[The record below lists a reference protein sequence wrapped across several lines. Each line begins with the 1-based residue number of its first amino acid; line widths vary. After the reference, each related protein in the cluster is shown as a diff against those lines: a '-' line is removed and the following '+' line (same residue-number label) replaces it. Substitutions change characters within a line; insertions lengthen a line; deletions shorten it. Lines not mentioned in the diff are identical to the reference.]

1 VNDEIRLNLVVEVGN
16 SQQALDIVQ
25 AHSAIAL
32 IISRGASAEA
42 IKKLG
47 QKTVVEITASPTDV
61 LLSVNRAAAK
71 DWKKIGVVTR
81 TNILDDLAQEFQFSE
96 IEVFL
101 RSCPTDADVKAAI
114 TTLAGQGIEG
124 IVGDNAVVKI
134 AETCGLPGEF
144 LDSGRAA
151 VKKALV
157 EAGKIQQAQEAD
169 RQREHERA
177 EQINAYAR
185 DIQSALEQA
194 VAAVQQVSAG
204 SQQLAA
210 TSQETATI
218 AKTAATDVNNTAR
231 ILEVIRHVAQQTNLL
246 GLNAAIEAARAGE
259 SGRGFSVVAN
269 EVRKLAE
276 ESNRSAGNI
285 DQLLTTFRDSVNRVS
300 ANVGQSTI
308 ITREQAVAIQEI
320 AQKLEGL
327 RTVGQALLSLAAKGL
342 RK

>member
-1 VNDEIRLNLVVEVGN
+1 VNADIHLDLVIEVGN
-16 SQQALDIVQ
+16 SQQALGIVE

-32 IISRGASAEA
+32 IISRGASAET

-61 LLSVNRAAAK
+61 LLSINQAAARG
-71 DWKKIGVVTR
+71 WQKIGVVTR
-81 TNILDDLAQEFQFSE
+81 TNILDDLAQEFQLSG
-96 IEVFL
+96 IEVLL
-101 RSCPTDADVKAAI
+101 RSCLTDADVKAAI

-124 IVGDNAVVKI
+124 IIGDNAVVKI
-134 AETCGLPGEF
+134 AEACGLPGEF

-157 EAGKIQQAQEAD
+157 EAGKIQSTQEAD

-177 EQINAYAR
+177 RQINTYAS

-218 AKTAATDVNNTAR
+218 AKTAAAEVYNTAR

-276 ESNRSAGNI
+276 ESNRSAQNI
-285 DQLLTTFRDSVNRVS
+285 DQLLTGFRDSVSRV
-300 ANVGQSTI
+300 ATNVEQSTI
-308 ITREQAVAIQEI
+308 ITREQAAAIQEI
-320 AQKLEGL
+320 AVKLEGL
-327 RTVGQALLSLAAKGL
+327 RTVGQSLLSLAATGL
-342 RK
+342 RR